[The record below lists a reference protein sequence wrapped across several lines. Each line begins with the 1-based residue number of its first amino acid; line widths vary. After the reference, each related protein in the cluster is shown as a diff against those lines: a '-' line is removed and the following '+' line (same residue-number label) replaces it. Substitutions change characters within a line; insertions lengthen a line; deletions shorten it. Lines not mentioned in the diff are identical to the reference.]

1 MNDGVGESAK
11 KADTVAMEGNMTFGW
26 LMKITSLRLA
36 VSMAPFQKALMRY
49 SDEGRP
55 LKDVHWSPAVNA
67 ELPVCAA
74 TEDNNYV
81 ACGLTVANP
90 NHIIIT

>member
-11 KADTVAMEGNMTFGW
+11 KADAVAMAGNTTFGW

-36 VSMAPFQKALMRY
+36 VSMAPFQKALMRC

-55 LKDVHWSPAVNA
+55 LKDVHLNFAVNA
-67 ELPVCAA
+67 ALPVRSHRRQQ
-74 TEDNNYV
+74 
-81 ACGLTVANP
+81 L
-90 NHIIIT
+90 